1 MEILKPLL
9 LSFLSGGVICAIVQ
23 IVIDKTKLTPAR
35 ILVGLV
41 ALGVLLYA
49 VGLYEP
55 LLSIFGSGVS
65 LPLLGFGGAIA
76 RGTHEA
82 VDSSGLIGALTGGL
96 SATSSGIAL
105 TLSLG
110 LLFSVLVRPG
120 AKRM

>member
-1 MEILKPLL
+1 MEYFYSVL
-9 LSFLSGGVICAIVQ
+9 LSFLLGGAICAAVQ

-76 RGTHEA
+76 RGTREA

-96 SATSSGIAL
+96 GATSSGIAL

-110 LLFSVLVRPG
+110 LLFSILVRPG
-120 AKRM
+120 AKRL

>member
-1 MEILKPLL
+1 MEYFYSVL
-9 LSFLSGGVICAIVQ
+9 LSFLLGGAVCAAVQ

-55 LLSIFGSGVS
+55 LLSIFGSGVA

-76 RGTHEA
+76 RGTREA

-110 LLFSVLVRPG
+110 LLFSILFRPG

>member
-1 MEILKPLL
+1 MEMFYSIL
-9 LSFLSGGVICAIVQ
+9 LSFLVGGAICAAVQ
-23 IVIDKTKLTPAR
+23 LVIDKTRLTPAR
-35 ILVGLV
+35 ILVALV
-41 ALGVLLYA
+41 VLGVFLYA
-49 VGLYEP
+49 VGAYEP
-55 LLSIFGSGVS
+55 LLSLFGSGVA

-76 RGTHEA
+76 RGTREA

-110 LLFSVLVRPG
+110 LLFSILFRPG

>member
-1 MEILKPLL
+1 MEIFFSLL
-9 LSFLSGGVICAIVQ
+9 LSFISGGLICAAVQ
-23 IVIDKTKLTPAR
+23 AVIDKTRLTPAR
-35 ILVGLV
+35 ILVFLV
-41 ALGVLLYA
+41 SLGVFLYA

-55 LLSIFGSGVS
+55 MLSLFGSGVS
-65 LPLLGFGGAIA
+65 VPLIGFGGAIA
-76 RGTHEA
+76 RGTREA

-110 LLFSVLVRPG
+110 LLLSVFFRPG